1 MKSFV
6 LAGAVGLLLMILG
19 CDVPDRVSRLE
30 KENQETKAEIEKI
43 RTARSAT
50 ADYDLQAKCSKD
62 AKTFFTEG
70 WTRDKDTVLLDYSNH
85 YNKAQ
90 NKCFIYVEYHFH
102 TGTDA
107 SWINDISLWD
117 VYENVKYGFFFETH
131 TVFLKPEYHVEN
143 EVGTCEFLDKKCKTI
158 NEFNGFMQPYLN
170 N

>member
-1 MKSFV
+1 MNSFV
-6 LAGAVGLLLMILG
+6 LAAAVGSVLMILG

-30 KENQETKAEIEKI
+30 KETQETKTEIEKI

-70 WTRDKDTVLLDYSNH
+70 WRRDKDTVLLDYSNH

-90 NKCFIYVEYHFH
+90 NKCFISVEYHFH
-102 TGTDA
+102 SGTDG
-107 SWINDISLWD
+107 SWTNDMSLWD

-131 TVFLKPEYHVEN
+131 EVVPKPEYHVVDS
-143 EVGTCEFLDKKCKTI
+143 VGSCEFFDKKCKTI
-158 NEFNGFMQPYLN
+158 DEFNGFIGPYLN